1 MTKELARYFFMLIVK
16 DLQFSFNG
24 MGLPNN
30 ACEWLENQLIQENFD
45 EVEEFIN
52 KRYDERITNV
62 TLELFK
68 EKQKAQ
74 EPEDEIKEK
83 AKPDFLE
90 ICKNVGKKI
99 KTRKFRAMSNSEF
112 CITYAGE
119 ENFDC
124 CNCSLYRQADICVL
138 ADDWNL
144 IAQKPY
150 KTKDGKYILIEVKE

>member
-1 MTKELARYFFMLIVK
+1 MTKELARYFFMLIDK

-52 KRYDERITNV
+52 KRYDERITNA

-68 EKQKAQ
+68 EMQKAQ

-83 AKPDFLE
+83 AKPDFIK
-90 ICKNVGKKI
+90 ICKNVGKKQ
-99 KTRKFRAMSNSEF
+99 KTRKFRAMTVKEHCDKVGDCKKCSYILDTTF
-112 CITYAGE
+112 CDYMKFNGIIKMKT
-119 ENFDC
+119 
-124 CNCSLYRQADICVL
+124 SVT
-138 ADDWNL
+138 
-144 IAQKPY
+144 PY
-150 KTKDGKYILIEVKE
+150 KTKTGKYIFIEVKE